1 MKDFRY
7 SITYY
12 YNEPIHKQEGK
23 TLPAIFLAKRRDA
36 KTRTGNKHNEG
47 GEHNERL
54 GNCSDNYRLWHKN
67 LGSLRGELTGEY
79 FVVDKMRTTR
89 KMQC

>member
-1 MKDFRY
+1 MK
-7 SITYY
+7 
-12 YNEPIHKQEGK
+12 
-23 TLPAIFLAKRRDA
+23 
-36 KTRTGNKHNEG
+36 G

-54 GNCSDNYRLWHKN
+54 GNCSDNYRLRHKN
-67 LGSLRGELTGEY
+67 LGGLRGELTGEY